1 MSGEATF
8 EAGIFTWTPMNAS
21 LPPWH
26 LPRLLLEGK
35 ECSYKKAAKPPY
47 FYIMIKPVG
56 ISATVVR
63 FSTEPPRDELLR
75 RLKHAHDT
83 AQTLPVPPLVAVYQG
98 LLAARPDVA
107 GAYQELVL
115 PKLLAEKAFWAT
127 HKTVVD
133 QVRIELRDIVT
144 DRCGVGFGFG
154 FGSGLEESPT
164 DRCGGV
170 GRDI

>member
-98 LLAARPDVA
+98 LLAARRNGPRLGFRSADGTRPRLRRRA
-107 GAYQELVL
+107 GR
-115 PKLLAEKAFWAT
+115 
-127 HKTVVD
+127 
-133 QVRIELRDIVT
+133 QVRDAAQARD
-144 DRCGVGFGFG
+144 DR
-154 FGSGLEESPT
+154 
-164 DRCGGV
+164 
-170 GRDI
+170 